1 MLMTGVPTERA
12 FESMVRL
19 NQLQDCP
26 ISIDNVKNAHLIW
39 GDDLAN
45 KRGKTVRRKPDRVEA
60 ADYVEIPRALLFA
73 HESVTLVADVFFV
86 NSVPFLVSTSRNIN
100 LITIEHA
107 PHRKAPQLGHLLQRI
122 TKVYARAGFWVR
134 TILMDN
140 EFEKVRQH
148 IPMIDMNTPAAVEH
162 VAEIERRIRTIKE
175 RSRAITCTLP
185 YKALPNQILIRLLN
199 CVVMW
204 INNMPSAT
212 GISTQYS
219 PRELILRTRLKY
231 KQQFVLYSVPFAR
244 STKIINQPI
253 LWRRAQLL
261 LFAVVPLATFKALTS
276 SSASSLVY

>member
-1 MLMTGVPTERA
+1 M
-12 FESMVRL
+12 
-19 NQLQDCP
+19 
-26 ISIDNVKNAHLIW
+26 
-39 GDDLAN
+39 
-45 KRGKTVRRKPDRVEA
+45 
-60 ADYVEIPRALLFA
+60 EIPRALLFA

-140 EFEKVRQH
+140 EFEKVHQH
-148 IPMIDMNTPAAVEH
+148 KPMIDMNTPAAAEH

-185 YKALPNQILIRLLN
+185 YKALPNQILIRLLHF
-199 CVVMW
+199 VVMW

-231 KQQFVLYSVPFAR
+231 KQHCRALFGSYCKVHED
-244 STKIINQPI
+244 NQP
-253 LWRRAQLL
+253 
-261 LFAVVPLATFKALTS
+261 TNTMALRTTP
-276 SSASSLVY
+276 AI